1 MLFRSRKKSE
11 ADWAIEILLEKQES
25 VYYMDLIKEIADKMG
40 KKKNSQIL
48 SSINTRLN
56 MDNRLI
62 YQGEGCWFYD
72 SNRIKGGR

>member
-1 MLFRSRKKSE
+1 MGPRKKSE
-11 ADWAIEILLEKQES
+11 ADWAIEILLEKQEP
-25 VYYMDLIKEIADKMG
+25 VFYMDLIKGIADKMG
-40 KKKNSQIL
+40 KKKNSQVL

-62 YQGEGCWFYD
+62 YQGDGFWFYD